1 MPFSRKPD
9 TYWEIS
15 HYSSILDMTTAIDT
29 GVIFIFSLFVLFI
42 GILFARTGRNM
53 RSFFAGGE
61 AVPWFIG
68 GLSLFMSFFSAGTFV
83 AWGSIAYKYGWV
95 AVTIQWTMCLG
106 GLVTALFLAPRW
118 KRTGALT
125 AAAFIKERLGVPV
138 QQFYIF
144 IFMLVSLASKGSVLY
159 PVAKLVSVSLGFPL
173 EACTLV
179 LGVMMIAYTAIGGL
193 WAVMVTDILQFVILT
208 AAVLIVL
215 PLSLQHAGGWQAFTA
230 KVPDDFFQVLNGEY
244 TFGFILAFTLY
255 HICFIGGNWTFV
267 QRYTSVDSPKS
278 ARKVAFL
285 FAGLYIVSPVLWM
298 LPPMIYKSINPSLQG
313 LDVEN
318 AYLQVCRLVLPPG
331 LMGLMLTGM
340 YFSTSATANT
350 TLNVTAAVFT
360 NDIYKGWINPAASQK
375 QLIRIARTSSFM
387 LGAGMIGIALLV
399 PAAGGM
405 IEVVLSIAA
414 ITGGPLLLPPIWA
427 LFSKRLSGRV
437 AYIITAICLLVNLSF
452 KFITPWLLD
461 LKLSRSVEMV
471 LGVALPFIMLAVY
484 EFVIAA
490 GRSASQ
496 DYLQYQAF
504 RKQQQQQRQ
513 ATEDPGEVAAVHQQ
527 NLFGLRVIAFALGF
541 TALLLYVLS
550 LITSSGKG
558 LVAGIA
564 TAILLSAFIP
574 LRAARR
580 LRLRLKTEAPPVNPH
595 LISSI

>member
-1 MPFSRKPD
+1 
-9 TYWEIS
+9 
-15 HYSSILDMTTAIDT
+15 MTTAIDT

-53 RSFFAGGE
+53 KSFFAGGE

-118 KRTGALT
+118 KRAGALT
-125 AAAFIKERLGVPV
+125 AAEFIKARLGVPV

-144 IFMLVSLASKGSVLY
+144 IFMLVSLVSKGSVLY

-215 PLSLQHAGGWQAFTA
+215 PLSLQAAGGWQSFTT
-230 KVPDDFFQVLNGEY
+230 KVPADFFHALNGEY
-244 TFGFILAFTLY
+244 TIGFILAFSLY
-255 HICFIGGNWTFV
+255 HICYIGGNWTFV
-267 QRYTSVDSPKS
+267 QRYTSVDSPAS

-285 FAGLYIVSPVLWM
+285 FAGLYIISPVLWM

-360 NDIYKGWINPAASQK
+360 NDIYRGWMKPAATQQ
-375 QLIRIARTSSFM
+375 QLIRVARLSSFA
-387 LGAGMIGIALLV
+387 LGAGMIVIALLV

-414 ITGGPLLLPPIWA
+414 ITGGPLLLPPVWA
-427 LFSKRLSGRV
+427 LFSRRLSGK
-437 AYIITAICLLVNLSF
+437 AAFIITAACLLVNLCF
-452 KFITPWLLD
+452 KFITPWLMD
-461 LKLSRSVEMV
+461 LRLSRAMEMA
-471 LGVALPFIMLAVY
+471 LGVALPFTMLALY
-484 EFVIAA
+484 EFVIAPQ
-490 GRSASQ
+490 RSASA
-496 DYLQYQAF
+496 DYLRYKAS
-504 RKQQQQQRQ
+504 RNQQQQQKQ
-513 ATEDPGEVAAVHQQ
+513 VKEEVAEAAAIHRQ
-527 NLFGLRVIAFALGF
+527 NLFGLRVIAFSLGF

-550 LITSSGKG
+550 FITATGNA

-564 TAILLSAFIP
+564 SAILLAALVP
-574 LRAARR
+574 LRAAA
-580 LRLRLKTEAPPVNPH
+580 RLKQRLKKETAAAASPQAVVSNAG
-595 LISSI
+595 